1 MRAIKDKDGNL
12 LFEPV
17 RILERWAEYVEE
29 LYNDTR
35 DMCNDEQVTQEICVI
50 SEMEVAAI
58 IQS

>member
-1 MRAIKDKDGNL
+1 VRAIKDKDGNL